1 MFYFFLKLNLNQHSK
16 YSEAM
21 PTQEEKYI
29 EQLSDVEKKILKI
42 AQDHL
47 ETSFNVRRSI
57 GFKEWISTQEEAPA

>member
-1 MFYFFLKLNLNQHSK
+1 
-16 YSEAM
+16 M
-21 PTQEEKYI
+21 PTQEEEYI
-29 EQLSDVEKKILKI
+29 EQLSGVEKKILKI

>member
-1 MFYFFLKLNLNQHSK
+1 
-16 YSEAM
+16 M
-21 PTQEEKYI
+21 PTQEEEYI

-47 ETSFNVRRSI
+47 ETSFSVRRSI